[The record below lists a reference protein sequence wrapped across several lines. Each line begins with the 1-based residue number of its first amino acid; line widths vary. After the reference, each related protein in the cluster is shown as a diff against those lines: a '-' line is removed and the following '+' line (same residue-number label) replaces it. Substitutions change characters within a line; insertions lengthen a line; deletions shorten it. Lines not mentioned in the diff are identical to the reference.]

1 MKSPIGQGTQSVW
14 GGEEEHLLRA
24 TQAPVVLSTAFGYK
38 NMKEWLDV
46 ATGRIPGHIYTR
58 NSNPTVAIFEE
69 KARQLE
75 KAEAATSAA
84 SGMGIISATLF
95 ALLASGNRVVS
106 VKDTYGG
113 TSAIFNEFMPKFQ
126 IDVLQCDTADH
137 DEIEREIAKGCHL
150 LYLETPTNP
159 TTKIIDIARLSK
171 VAHTHGALV
180 VVDNTFATPIN
191 QNPLQLGA
199 DVVLH
204 SASKFLGGHADALGG
219 VACGSRQLIAQI
231 HHYREIHGAVLDP
244 MSAYLL
250 LRGMKT
256 LDLRVKRQN
265 ESALRI
271 ARFLETHPAVE
282 RVFYPGLE
290 SHPGH
295 AIARQ
300 QMSGFGG
307 ILSFLLKEN
316 SLDAVGRFILH
327 LRFAHAAGNLGAVE
341 TIVAPPATSSHVE
354 CTPEERARLG
364 IPEGLIRY
372 STGIEDAEDLIDDLS
387 SALNQFLDSLS
398 FKSVRIL

>member
-1 MKSPIGQGTQSVW
+1 MNRKTRQGTRAVW
-14 GGEEEHLLRA
+14 AGEEEYLLGA
-24 TQAPVVLSTAFGYK
+24 TQVPVVLSAAFGYK
-38 NMKEWLDV
+38 DMEEWLDV
-46 ATGRIPGHIYTR
+46 ARGKAKGHIYTR
-58 NSNPTVAIFEE
+58 NSNPTIGVFEE
-69 KARQLE
+69 KVRLLE
-75 KAEAATSAA
+75 DAEAATSAA
-84 SGMGIISATLF
+84 SGMGIISSTLF
-95 ALLASGNRVVS
+95 ALLASGNRVVQ
-106 VKDTYGG
+106 
-113 TSAIFNEFMPKFQ
+113 A
-126 IDVLQCDTADH
+126 DTADH
-137 DEIEREIAKGCHL
+137 DQIEAEIAKGCTL

-171 VAHTHGALV
+171 VAHAQGAVV
-180 VVDNTFATPIN
+180 VVDNTAATPIN

-199 DVVLH
+199 DVVVH
-204 SASKFLGGHADALGG
+204 SATKFLGGHADALGG
-219 VACGSRQLIAQI
+219 VACGPKHLIDQI

-271 ARFLETHPAVE
+271 AQFLESHPAVE
-282 RVFYPGLE
+282 RVLYPGLE
-290 SHPGH
+290 SHAGH

-300 QMSGFGG
+300 QMKGFGG

-316 SLDAVGRFILH
+316 SLDAVGRFIPR

-372 STGIEDAEDLIDDLS
+372 STGIEDVEDLIDDLA
-387 SALNQFLDSLS
+387 SALKGS
-398 FKSVRIL
+398 